1 MLFSQKNDEKEQSEV
16 EIIDVDNGSAA
27 MKDSAAQNQNIEVLF
42 IIALL
47 VCFTYF
53 HQENDSMTSRE
64 ISDETRI
71 KIQPKKT
78 ELDITQ
84 TKCQS
89 KVT

>member
-1 MLFSQKNDEKEQSEV
+1 
-16 EIIDVDNGSAA
+16 
-27 MKDSAAQNQNIEVLF
+27 MKDSAAQNQNIEVLY

-71 KIQPKKT
+71 KIQPKET
-78 ELDITQ
+78 ELDFIQ
-84 TKCQS
+84 TESQFQ
-89 KVT
+89 VI